1 MELIYAF
8 GIFVTILFILS
19 FVLAIIATITDDY
32 LLKKIKVHPEQ
43 RDNLIDSYWA
53 KDFLDSDFYDKCKT
67 PSEKFQQELE
77 DLYDD
82 AYDINDFIA
91 VEKYSKLSIQRKK
104 IDKHKAKIEETK
116 RQHENSLK
124 MEVLVNQSSQALDD
138 VWD

>member
-1 MELIYAF
+1 MEILIVF
-8 GIFVTILFILS
+8 GILIV
-19 FVLAIIATITDDY
+19 VAIILAVIQTITDHY
-32 LLKKIKVHPEQ
+32 LLKKIYANPEH

-53 KDFLDSDFYDKCKT
+53 KDFLDSDFYEKCKT

-124 MEVLVNQSSQALDD
+124 MEVLVNQASQALDD